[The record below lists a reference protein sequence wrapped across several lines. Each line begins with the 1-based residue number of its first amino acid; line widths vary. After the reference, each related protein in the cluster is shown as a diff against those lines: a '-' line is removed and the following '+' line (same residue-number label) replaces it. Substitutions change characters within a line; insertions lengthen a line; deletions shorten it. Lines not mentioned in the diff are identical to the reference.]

1 MTNNQQGLFPPTSS
15 RRLQNN
21 RVYNVQAKFV
31 SRLFWG
37 RSYLYKNIIHMII
50 VSITLFVTISGL
62 IYRVNLVSG
71 SSPIAATKT
80 LASTSDLLYQGS
92 SIETVLLNAEKGIN
106 ISTIKY
112 TVKAG
117 ESLQEIANDHGVTQ
131 DTIRWASTD
140 VLNPFT
146 NQVEEGMVLTIPE
159 INGVLYEVKAGDTI
173 DSIISITSLSN
184 DEANRFNVI
193 ELNTLTPPYN
203 LTPGQ
208 KLFIPNGNL
217 KSADTVGQII
227 DLPRGVF
234 SNPLASPD
242 CVGYYWQRGF
252 LSYHN
257 GVDISR
263 FPGCPIQAIA
273 NGVVTYAGWGNFGE
287 GYHVKIDHGGGI
299 VSHYYHGSG
308 EFWVKSGDRVSQGQN
323 IMMMGTSGNSTGVHL
338 HISLFKN
345 NVAVNPDGYIPY

>member
-1 MTNNQQGLFPPTSS
+1 MAQSQPSLFPATAS
-15 RRLQNN
+15 RRSRNN
-21 RVYNVQAKFV
+21 RVYDVQAKFV

-37 RSYLYKNIIHMII
+37 RSYLYKNIIHLII
-50 VSITLFVTISGL
+50 VSITLFVTISVL
-62 IYRVNLVSG
+62 VYRVSLVSG
-71 SSPIAATKT
+71 SSPIAEAST

-112 TVKAG
+112 TVKPG
-117 ESLQEIANDHGVTQ
+117 ESLKEIADDHGVSQ

-146 NQVEEGMVLTIPE
+146 NQVDEGMVLTIPE
-159 INGVLYEVKAGDTI
+159 INGVLYEVKPGDTL

-193 ELNTLTPPYN
+193 ELNSLTAPYTLTA
-203 LTPGQ
+203 GQ
-208 KLFIPNGNL
+208 KIFIPNGNL

-227 DLPRGVF
+227 DIPRGVF

-242 CVGYYWQRGF
+242 CVGYIWQRGY

-257 GVDISR
+257 GIDLSR
-263 FPGCPIQAIA
+263 YPGCPIQAIA
-273 NGVVTYAGWGNFGE
+273 NGVVTYAGWGNQGE
-287 GYHVKIDHGGGI
+287 GYHVKVDHGGGI

-308 EFWVKSGDRVSQGQN
+308 EFWVKSGDRVTQGQN

-345 NVAVNPDGYIPY
+345 GGSVNPEGYIPY

>member
-1 MTNNQQGLFPPTSS
+1 MASPQTSLFPAPSN
-15 RRLQNN
+15 RRRSDAL
-21 RVYNVQAKFV
+21 YNVQAKFV

-37 RSYLYKNIIHMII
+37 RSYLYKNIIHLII
-50 VSITLFVTISGL
+50 ISVTSFVAISGL
-62 IYRVNLVSG
+62 VYRVNLVAG
-71 SSPIAATKT
+71 SSQIASEPT

-92 SIETVLLNAEKGIN
+92 SIETVLLNAERGIN
-106 ISTIKY
+106 IATEKY

-117 ESLQEIANDHGVTQ
+117 ESLQEIADTHGVTT

-140 VLNPFT
+140 VINPFT
-146 NQVEEGMVLTIPE
+146 NQIDEGMVLTIPE
-159 INGVLYEVKAGDTI
+159 INGVLYEVKAGDTV
-173 DSIISITSLSN
+173 DSIISFTSLSN

-193 ELNTLTPPYN
+193 ELNTLTPPYT

-217 KSADTVGQII
+217 KSTDNVGQVI
-227 DLPRGVF
+227 DIPRGVF

-242 CVGYYWQRGF
+242 CAGYIWQRGY

-257 GVDISR
+257 GVDLSR
-263 FPGCPIQAIA
+263 YPGCPIQAIA
-273 NGVVTYAGWGNFGE
+273 NGVVSYAGWGNFGE

-345 NVAVNPDGYIPY
+345 GFAVDPYGYIPY